1 MKPPYFRDRIEAGRL
16 LAEKLRVYASYPNV
30 IVLALPRGGVPVG
43 YEVAHAL
50 GAPLDIFLVRKLGV
64 PGYQELAMGAVASG
78 GVRVLNDDVVHGLR
92 IPGYVIDAVAAWEQQ
107 ELARRERVYRDD
119 RLEPN
124 VKGRTVIL
132 VDDGLATGST
142 MQAAIQALRH
152 HEPARIVM
160 AVPAAPPD
168 TCQEMRAQADDVVC
182 AITPE
187 PFYSVGLWYKDFS
200 QTTDEEVRE
209 LLARSTAEIAAR

>member
-1 MKPPYFRDRIEAGRL
+1 
-16 LAEKLRVYASYPNV
+16 
-30 IVLALPRGGVPVG
+30 
-43 YEVAHAL
+43 
-50 GAPLDIFLVRKLGV
+50 
-64 PGYQELAMGAVASG
+64 
-78 GVRVLNDDVVHGLR
+78 
-92 IPGYVIDAVAAWEQQ
+92 
-107 ELARRERVYRDD
+107 
-119 RLEPN
+119 
-124 VKGRTVIL
+124 
-132 VDDGLATGST
+132 